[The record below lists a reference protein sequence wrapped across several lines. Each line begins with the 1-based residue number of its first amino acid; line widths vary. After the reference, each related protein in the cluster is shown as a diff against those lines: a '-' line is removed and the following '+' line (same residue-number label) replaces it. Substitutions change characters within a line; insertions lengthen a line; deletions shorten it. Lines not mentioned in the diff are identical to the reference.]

1 MGGGRGG
8 GDGRGEGG
16 GRREEIRGLQYA
28 CIPRG
33 GHCVHSM
40 CGVCWPDW
48 RLVGRIVI
56 VSTQRVDRRQNYF
69 DRSKSIHDSLPD
81 RYTTIPN

>member
-1 MGGGRGG
+1 MGGGR
-8 GDGRGEGG
+8 GG
-16 GRREEIRGLQYA
+16 GRREEIRGLQHA

-48 RLVGRIVI
+48 RLVGRIV
-56 VSTQRVDRRQNYF
+56 STLRVDRRQNYF
-69 DRSKSIHDSLPD
+69 DRDPSPFMIAYPTGTPHSLYPHFFKSP
-81 RYTTIPN
+81 